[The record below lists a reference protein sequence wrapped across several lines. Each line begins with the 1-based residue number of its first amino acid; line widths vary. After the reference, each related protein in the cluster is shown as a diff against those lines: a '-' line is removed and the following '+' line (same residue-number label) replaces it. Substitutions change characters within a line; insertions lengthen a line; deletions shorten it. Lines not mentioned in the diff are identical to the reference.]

1 MEISGQDACR
11 IDLSP
16 YTDHNCFFR
25 QMKRFVPLQIGI
37 AQAKQLAALRQFLAR
52 RPVVDEDVVSG
63 PPSRFGFLGN
73 SSPLNFYPSYVSQLL
88 CQVQNFPHVTVS
100 NVHYTQ
106 NPFLLENHINYEM
119 VSAIVDEGKAIGL
132 DLIGVDP

>member
-1 MEISGQDACR
+1 
-11 IDLSP
+11 
-16 YTDHNCFFR
+16 
-25 QMKRFVPLQIGI
+25 MKRFVPLQIGI
-37 AQAKQLAALRQFLAR
+37 AQAKQLATLRQVLAC
-52 RPVVDEDVVSG
+52 RPVVDGDVISG
-63 PPSRFGFLGN
+63 PTSRSGFISN
-73 SSPLNFYPSYVSQLL
+73 SSPFNFYPSYVSELL